1 MTCARVHSAEHRAH
15 IMIYVALSRV
25 DPCCTVACSLS
36 TCTRAR
42 AKSRTQSQD
51 AGSQICRVS
60 HTQYIQVNR
69 FKIVDY
75 QSHYHYHSQ
84 AHAFD
89 HGRADDVTTTR
100 LSRRRI
106 DRREGSFVPTVMKGK
121 TEKLKNLGQK
131 VDLYLHL

>member
-1 MTCARVHSAEHRAH
+1 MLVIYVHACAREVAH
-15 IMIYVALSRV
+15 AVAGRRLADLQSLAH
-25 DPCCTVACSLS
+25 TV
-36 TCTRAR
+36 
-42 AKSRTQSQD
+42 
-51 AGSQICRVS
+51 
-60 HTQYIQVNR
+60 QVNR

-106 DRREGSFVPTVMKGK
+106 DRREGRFVPTVMKGK